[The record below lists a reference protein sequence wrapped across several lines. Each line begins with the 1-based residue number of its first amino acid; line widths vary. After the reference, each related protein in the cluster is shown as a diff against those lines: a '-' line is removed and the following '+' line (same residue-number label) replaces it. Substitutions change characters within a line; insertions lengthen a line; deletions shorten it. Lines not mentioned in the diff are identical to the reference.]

1 MPAVQSNE
9 MKNHVTKI
17 SNPTSKQQQQQQQ
30 QQQNS
35 EKTNLINSDNNNIR
49 LAVINNESNEC
60 LVKSLSTG
68 SGETKHDNDNDYFVR
83 NSLENIANNQNN
95 VPEWNRILIN
105 ENKINKS
112 LSKAQVSSKETY
124 DNDEEEN
131 EEQESCPSQINQSDM
146 KRNRNES
153 IKLFKKRF
161 RSFSIDLMRQIELAH
176 DMVDLRNSNFVLATH
191 SAAAQQYNGNTTE
204 NKELDAEYGA
214 DETSDDEPNYLTD
227 YYRPKKNKNDP
238 IVEVDHKFQNE
249 HLPSTSTS
257 FNNQT
262 DIERSSYF
270 NVKDK

>member
-1 MPAVQSNE
+1 

-17 SNPTSKQQQQQQQ
+17 SNPTSKQQQ

-112 LSKAQVSSKETY
+112 LSK
-124 DNDEEEN
+124 
-131 EEQESCPSQINQSDM
+131 
-146 KRNRNES
+146 
-153 IKLFKKRF
+153 
-161 RSFSIDLMRQIELAH
+161 
-176 DMVDLRNSNFVLATH
+176 
-191 SAAAQQYNGNTTE
+191 
-204 NKELDAEYGA
+204 
-214 DETSDDEPNYLTD
+214 
-227 YYRPKKNKNDP
+227 
-238 IVEVDHKFQNE
+238 
-249 HLPSTSTS
+249 
-257 FNNQT
+257 
-262 DIERSSYF
+262 
-270 NVKDK
+270 